1 MLVTVLEAIIFP
13 IFLLINL
20 FYFSGGGGG
29 VAYYCVSAS
38 VVLYIFI
45 GEGEE
50 VYLGERMVVEKMA
63 GFVDKVVVCTP

>member
-1 MLVTVLEAIIFP
+1 
-13 IFLLINL
+13 
-20 FYFSGGGGG
+20 
-29 VAYYCVSAS
+29 VSAS

-50 VYLGERMVVEKMA
+50 VCLGERMVVEKMA